1 MEEEE
6 QLREFDEYG
15 DDKLS
20 CEEIL
25 IQQQERGGFPWVS
38 LRFSDVIGPSN
49 TSPRW
54 FFYHIWI
61 KLYTNIGE
69 VVPFYI
75 PDDVMDQPLS
85 LTYVMDAAWINTR
98 TRRRRAVFVFVV
110 VIIIVVDAA
119 EASE

>member
-1 MEEEE
+1 MIMMIVNIYIITDSVYEVSSIISKNDNDKPLRKETDSVRPKSLEEKE

-38 LRFSDVIGPSN
+38 LRFADVIGPRD
-49 TSPRW
+49 TLPRW

-75 PDDVMDQPLS
+75 PDDVMD
-85 LTYVMDAAWINTR
+85 
-98 TRRRRAVFVFVV
+98 
-110 VIIIVVDAA
+110 
-119 EASE
+119 

>member
-1 MEEEE
+1 MEKYKNKKKKSSCCYRRCHHDKPLLKETDSVRPKSLEEEE

-38 LRFSDVIGPSN
+38 LRFADVIGPRD

-61 KLYTNIGE
+61 KLYTNIRE

-75 PDDVMDQPLS
+75 PDDVMD
-85 LTYVMDAAWINTR
+85 
-98 TRRRRAVFVFVV
+98 
-110 VIIIVVDAA
+110 
-119 EASE
+119 